1 MGDGSDS
8 PSLFGLDIDL
18 PPVDDR
24 IARINEAVKQDKAL
38 RKHELPGLTE
48 LLDDYLAPDVPVT
61 PEDFMR
67 RLLHV
72 FRASSD
78 DTYQV
83 ILRRYSESEQHV
95 LDDFVTGNSAHEAGR
110 NLEHGH
116 SIGVREELQRM
127 HDASRVVLHRPHIIE
142 AIEKA
147 FSWHEEWDQASHMTK
162 IDIGIYENDSPLEVS
177 AST

>member
-1 MGDGSDS
+1 
-8 PSLFGLDIDL
+8 
-18 PPVDDR
+18 
-24 IARINEAVKQDKAL
+24 
-38 RKHELPGLTE
+38 
-48 LLDDYLAPDVPVT
+48 
-61 PEDFMR
+61 MR

-72 FRASSD
+72 FRASND

-83 ILRRYSESEQHV
+83 LLRRYSESEQHA

-162 IDIGIYENDSPLEVS
+162 TDIGIYENDSPLEVS
-177 AST
+177 ASSR